1 MSDKKIDRGKL
12 FHKLHQLQKIVT
24 RFIKFGKV
32 GEAAEI
38 EKREK
43 RILNKIKGRN
53 GKKESGKGNDL

>member
-24 RFIKFGKV
+24 RFLKFGKV
-32 GEAAEI
+32 DEASEI

-43 RILNKIKGRN
+43 KILNKIKGRN